1 MPIPLEYLDNKRK
14 TIIEFSKGK
23 SVTHEDD
30 WRSSEPPASKVTEP
44 WKGRTVFQILP
55 GGIENRTSVPAKT
68 RDPTRRKVGSPEE
81 ELSKGKPGDS
91 SARTGA
97 SGSSPPGEVPVRRRV
112 RTKGRGL
119 HGPAPKVAAAPLAPE
134 DDPDLQ
140 EYEPSLRE
148 EPEVSSL
155 EPRRIA
161 LPLPGQ
167 EVSRASPQYQRMLEK
182 LNNDVELYKLHVKH
196 YHMSSAQFRR
206 RTSMLGLPGE
216 IYDKYDR
223 IVKGCRVCSTS
234 VPTPPRARIAGLRA
248 SSFGDLIFVDRE
260 ERTKAYLAL
269 VIIDG
274 ASNLL
279 WATAL
284 TNLEAPETLRA
295 FRQWT
300 EENNCVPKGI
310 VGDQAFFTPQFMSY
324 YKFHGITPYPCGPRT
339 PWPNRAETAVRLFMR
354 TWSIMAKALA
364 DEGYAERVTVRQAV
378 KKVAWARNC
387 QLTVSG
393 YSPLEIA
400 TGRRPPD
407 LLDVETSTPEQLSA
421 NPPEED
427 RTTLDLQRIAMRA
440 HQEARQ
446 SIDLR
451 RDLARRVMPSD
462 GPYQKGDRVFVW
474 HKDESKKKSEGVWV
488 RGTVISQEGAMVLV
502 EVHRSVLRVNQSK
515 VRRDGDPWHD
525 VAIPLKPVEPRGSS
539 HEEVRGD
546 APRRS
551 SQEEA
556 LERIGDR
563 LLEQA
568 SSRFC
573 YEHEICFHSLTSG
586 KSDFVEITPHL
597 TGLTACT
604 CHSGLVASEPVLF
617 GEWSAK
623 KIQSSIESAWQVI
636 LAAEPNHIIIHPV
649 IPEQWTKKA
658 AAAFWHFCA
667 EVTRWQDDRGDGY
680 LVTIMYPA
688 YSGFWLSQSSRSLK
702 WRSSMTFC
710 TFKNKGEQQHGQ
722 ISFLTNASEGS
733 LDRLGSLEEGYSS
746 EKTLDPRF
754 AVLLSQCLL
763 NNHRS
768 DLRQGFLFEDIFE
781 DFDDGTLC
789 ALCLRSE
796 RNSEALPVLP
806 SSEEYSML
814 SDNSRGKLP
823 KPLQF
828 VAPQRFVTSSL
839 VQALSYIDNLL
850 PGMEVEIHTTTS
862 AEAVA

>member
-1 MPIPLEYLDNKRK
+1 MRNLARVSLETAQQEQEHPEALHQERYRREG
-14 TIIEFSKGK
+14 EFALRDA
-23 SVTHEDD
+23 VLMDRH
-30 WRSSEPPASKVTEP
+30 
-44 WKGRTVFQILP
+44 P
-55 GGIENRTSVPAKT
+55 G
-68 RDPTRRKVGSPEE
+68 
-81 ELSKGKPGDS
+81 
-91 SARTGA
+91 
-97 SGSSPPGEVPVRRRV
+97 
-112 RTKGRGL
+112 
-119 HGPAPKVAAAPLAPE
+119 VAVAPLAPE

-140 EYEPSLRE
+140 EYEPSLPK

-248 SSFGDLIFVDRE
+248 SSFGDLIFVDHE
-260 ERTKAYLAL
+260 EIKFGTKAYLAL

-284 TNLEAPETLRA
+284 TNLEALETLGA

-339 PWPNRAETAVRLFMR
+339 PWPNRAETAVRLFKR

-364 DEGYAERVTVRQAV
+364 DEGYAEGVTVRQAV

-407 LLDVETSTPEQLSA
+407 LFDVETSTPEQLSA

-451 RDLARRVMPSD
+451 KDLARRVMPSG

-525 VAIPLKPVEPRGSS
+525 VAIPLKPAEPRGSS
-539 HEEVRGD
+539 SEEVRDD

-586 KSDFVEITPHL
+586 KSDFVEITPQL

-649 IPEQWTKKA
+649 IPAQWTKKA
-658 AAAFWHFCA
+658 ADAFWHFCA

-680 LVTIMYPA
+680 FVTIMYPA
-688 YSGFWLSQSSRSLK
+688 HSGFWLSQSSRSLK
-702 WRSSMTFC
+702 WRRSMTFC
-710 TFKNKGEQQHGQ
+710 TFKNKGEQQHGE
-722 ISFLTNASEGS
+722 ISFLTNAPEGS
-733 LDRLGSLEEGYSS
+733 LDRLESLGEGYSS
-746 EKTLDPRF
+746 EETLDPRF

-763 NNHRS
+763 SNHRS

-781 DFDDGTLC
+781 DFEDGTLC

-796 RNSEALPVLP
+796 RNSEALPRP
-806 SSEEYSML
+806 PFG
-814 SDNSRGKLP
+814 SRK
-823 KPLQF
+823 
-828 VAPQRFVTSSL
+828 
-839 VQALSYIDNLL
+839 
-850 PGMEVEIHTTTS
+850 
-862 AEAVA
+862 

>member
-1 MPIPLEYLDNKRK
+1 
-14 TIIEFSKGK
+14 
-23 SVTHEDD
+23 
-30 WRSSEPPASKVTEP
+30 
-44 WKGRTVFQILP
+44 
-55 GGIENRTSVPAKT
+55 
-68 RDPTRRKVGSPEE
+68 
-81 ELSKGKPGDS
+81 
-91 SARTGA
+91 
-97 SGSSPPGEVPVRRRV
+97 
-112 RTKGRGL
+112 
-119 HGPAPKVAAAPLAPE
+119 
-134 DDPDLQ
+134 
-140 EYEPSLRE
+140 
-148 EPEVSSL
+148 
-155 EPRRIA
+155 
-161 LPLPGQ
+161 
-167 EVSRASPQYQRMLEK
+167 
-182 LNNDVELYKLHVKH
+182 
-196 YHMSSAQFRR
+196 
-206 RTSMLGLPGE
+206 
-216 IYDKYDR
+216 
-223 IVKGCRVCSTS
+223 
-234 VPTPPRARIAGLRA
+234 
-248 SSFGDLIFVDRE
+248 
-260 ERTKAYLAL
+260 
-269 VIIDG
+269 
-274 ASNLL
+274 
-279 WATAL
+279 
-284 TNLEAPETLRA
+284 
-295 FRQWT
+295 
-300 EENNCVPKGI
+300 
-310 VGDQAFFTPQFMSY
+310 MSY

-339 PWPNRAETAVRLFMR
+339 PWPNRAETAVRLFKR

-407 LLDVETSTPEQLSA
+407 LFDVETSTPEQLSA

-427 RTTLDLQRIAMRA
+427 RTSLDLQRIAMRA

-451 RDLARRVMPSD
+451 KDLARRVMPSD

-488 RGTVISQEGAMVLV
+488 RGTVISQEGAMVSV

-525 VAIPLKPVEPRGSS
+525 VAIPLKPAEPRGSS
-539 HEEVRGD
+539 YEEVRDD

-586 KSDFVEITPHL
+586 KRDFVEITPQL

-636 LAAEPNHIIIHPV
+636 LAAEPHHIIIHPV
-649 IPEQWTKKA
+649 IPAQWTKKA
-658 AAAFWHFCA
+658 ADAFWHFCA

-680 LVTIMYPA
+680 FVTIMYPA
-688 YSGFWLSQSSRSLK
+688 HSGFWLSQSSRSLK
-702 WRSSMTFC
+702 WRRSMTFC
-710 TFKNKGEQQHGQ
+710 TFKNKGEQQHGE
-722 ISFLTNASEGS
+722 ISFLTNAPEGS
-733 LDRLGSLEEGYSS
+733 LDRLESFGEGYSS
-746 EKTLDPRF
+746 EETLDPRF

-763 NNHRS
+763 SNHRS
-768 DLRQGFLFEDIFE
+768 DLRQGFLVEDIFE
-781 DFDDGTLC
+781 DFEDGTLC

-850 PGMEVEIHTTTS
+850 PGMELEIRTTTS
-862 AEAVA
+862 AEAVALRPMIKNVRVLTLPYLELEFCNVYRGTQGKTFPLIHRHPDAVVLLWCKGDHDHVFFVTVAQLLPCLQDMNLADWSMVVFWNESAGSGSKKGPDVGLDFTGQPAPSPHVPQQPAATPGDDLDYPGYADPHVDMPVDDEDMPPPNSAPEPDLDDDPIELGSGGNPPPHPPGSGIHVPVPGGDGDEDLDMPH

>member
-1 MPIPLEYLDNKRK
+1 MTIRTVALWYTIAETTSQFTFANSESTKCKQKLVICMCDREYAVQSTEFGIVEQGHVPILMSLPQMRNLRFQFELHPDKALISSPVLGIWDVKLKVAPSSHLVLDLLDLSRLMWNVRFDKHKKSSFLTYFSHYEYGFHQKTLGSSSPEEEPKVFAFAMDDEWVIDEASMELIRLHKKTRRTRYEPKERAVPIPVEYLDNKRK

-23 SVTHEDD
+23 NVTHEDD
-30 WRSSEPPASKVTEP
+30 WRSSEPPTSKVTEP

-68 RDPTRRKVGSPEE
+68 RDPTRRKVGSPDE

-97 SGSSPPGEVPVRRRV
+97 SGSSPPGEVPARRRV
-112 RTKGRGL
+112 RTKGRGP
-119 HGPAPKVAAAPLAPE
+119 HGPAPKVAVAPLAPE

-140 EYEPSLRE
+140 EYEPSLPE
-148 EPEVSSL
+148 EPGVSSL

-196 YHMSSAQFRR
+196 YHMSPAQFRR

-248 SSFGDLIFVDRE
+248 SSFGDLIFVDHE
-260 ERTKAYLAL
+260 EIKFGTKAYLAL

-284 TNLEAPETLRA
+284 TNLEAPETLGA
-295 FRQWT
+295 LRQWT

-339 PWPNRAETAVRLFMR
+339 PWPNRAETAVRLFKR

-407 LLDVETSTPEQLSA
+407 LFDVETSTPEQLSA

-451 RDLARRVMPSD
+451 KDLARRVMPSD

-515 VRRDGDPWHD
+515 VRRDGPM
-525 VAIPLKPVEPRGSS
+525 A
-539 HEEVRGD
+539 
-546 APRRS
+546 
-551 SQEEA
+551 
-556 LERIGDR
+556 
-563 LLEQA
+563 
-568 SSRFC
+568 
-573 YEHEICFHSLTSG
+573 
-586 KSDFVEITPHL
+586 
-597 TGLTACT
+597 
-604 CHSGLVASEPVLF
+604 
-617 GEWSAK
+617 
-623 KIQSSIESAWQVI
+623 
-636 LAAEPNHIIIHPV
+636 
-649 IPEQWTKKA
+649 
-658 AAAFWHFCA
+658 
-667 EVTRWQDDRGDGY
+667 
-680 LVTIMYPA
+680 
-688 YSGFWLSQSSRSLK
+688 
-702 WRSSMTFC
+702 
-710 TFKNKGEQQHGQ
+710 
-722 ISFLTNASEGS
+722 
-733 LDRLGSLEEGYSS
+733 
-746 EKTLDPRF
+746 
-754 AVLLSQCLL
+754 
-763 NNHRS
+763 
-768 DLRQGFLFEDIFE
+768 
-781 DFDDGTLC
+781 
-789 ALCLRSE
+789 
-796 RNSEALPVLP
+796 
-806 SSEEYSML
+806 
-814 SDNSRGKLP
+814 
-823 KPLQF
+823 
-828 VAPQRFVTSSL
+828 
-839 VQALSYIDNLL
+839 
-850 PGMEVEIHTTTS
+850 
-862 AEAVA
+862 

>member
-1 MPIPLEYLDNKRK
+1 
-14 TIIEFSKGK
+14 
-23 SVTHEDD
+23 
-30 WRSSEPPASKVTEP
+30 
-44 WKGRTVFQILP
+44 
-55 GGIENRTSVPAKT
+55 
-68 RDPTRRKVGSPEE
+68 
-81 ELSKGKPGDS
+81 
-91 SARTGA
+91 
-97 SGSSPPGEVPVRRRV
+97 
-112 RTKGRGL
+112 
-119 HGPAPKVAAAPLAPE
+119 
-134 DDPDLQ
+134 
-140 EYEPSLRE
+140 
-148 EPEVSSL
+148 
-155 EPRRIA
+155 
-161 LPLPGQ
+161 
-167 EVSRASPQYQRMLEK
+167 
-182 LNNDVELYKLHVKH
+182 
-196 YHMSSAQFRR
+196 
-206 RTSMLGLPGE
+206 MLGLPGE

-248 SSFGDLIFVDRE
+248 SSFGDLIFVDHE
-260 ERTKAYLAL
+260 EIKFGTKAYLAL

-284 TNLEAPETLRA
+284 TNLEAPETLGA

-339 PWPNRAETAVRLFMR
+339 PWPNRAETAVRLFKR

-364 DEGYAERVTVRQAV
+364 YAERVTVRQAV

-451 RDLARRVMPSD
+451 KDLARRVMPSD

-658 AAAFWHFCA
+658 AAAFWQFCA

-754 AVLLSQCLL
+754 AVLLSQCLH
-763 NNHRS
+763 NNHGS

-796 RNSEALPVLP
+796 RI
-806 SSEEYSML
+806 
-814 SDNSRGKLP
+814 
-823 KPLQF
+823 
-828 VAPQRFVTSSL
+828 PQRLYRFFPHRKSIRCSPITQEGNCRSPYSL
-839 VQALSYIDNLL
+839 SHRSVL
-850 PGMEVEIHTTTS
+850 
-862 AEAVA
+862 